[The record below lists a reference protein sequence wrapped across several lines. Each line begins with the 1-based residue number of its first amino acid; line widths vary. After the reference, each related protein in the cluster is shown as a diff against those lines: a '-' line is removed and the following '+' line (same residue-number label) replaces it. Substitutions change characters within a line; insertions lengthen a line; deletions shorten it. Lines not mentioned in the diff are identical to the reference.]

1 MNVFRA
7 PSTVKRK
14 TFRAKPISSFE
25 WHSYRT
31 VRVEISVGRNYHEGA
46 RLEATLDWARKN
58 FDHVVLLLGDTLQR
72 YNLMMD
78 GLSAEKAYSQ
88 SRIDGDAWLERN
100 AHLLQNLTI
109 LRWDEVTG
117 HTNFADARLKVTS
130 LYDTNDLVQREI
142 RKAIEEVAERREID
156 QDQTA
161 LFNRLSENY
170 LLEEIAGAAI
180 ANTLY
185 PGVSAYPGAL
195 PGLWDVVN
203 DIAPSTLPQGLS
215 DARSIEL
222 KLYKK

>member
-1 MNVFRA
+1 MNVFKVA
-7 PSTVKRK
+7 VPKSKK
-14 TFRAKPISSFE
+14 FRAKPISNFE
-25 WHSYRT
+25 WHGYKT

-46 RLEATLDWARKN
+46 RLEATLDWAHKN
-58 FDHVVLLLGDTLQR
+58 FETVVLLLGDTLQR

-78 GLSAEKAYSQ
+78 GISVEKAYVQ
-88 SRIDGDAWLERN
+88 SLVNGDAWLERN
-100 AHLLQNLTI
+100 KHLLQGLTI

-117 HTNFADARLKVTS
+117 HTNFSDARLKVSS
-130 LYDTNDLVQREI
+130 LYDTNGLVQREI
-142 RKAIEEVAERREID
+142 RKAIDEVAERRKID
-156 QDQTA
+156 QTQA
-161 LFNRLSENY
+161 VIFNHLSENY

-185 PGVSAYPGAL
+185 PGISAYPGAL

-215 DARSIEL
+215 NARSIEL